1 MNTTSIIDLKIS
13 SMKKDIKDLSNI
25 VLPKEII
32 CHGQN
37 YTIPSDVQPANG
49 TIYFVVHGTESL
61 TLPDTSK
68 FSIPGQCI
76 YIFANAG
83 DKIIKLFSD
92 SSNDII
98 VLDTVAYSDP
108 DQTFKLY
115 NRGFVQLLHTSGGW
129 YVISKSGFN
138 LTSS

>member
-1 MNTTSIIDLKIS
+1 MSSITDLKIANI
-13 SMKKDIKDLSNI
+13 KKEIKDLSNI

-32 CHGQN
+32 CHDQN

-49 TIYFVVHGTESL
+49 TTYFVGHGTQSL

-68 FSIPGQCI
+68 FNIPGQCI
-76 YIFANAG
+76 YIFANGG

-108 DQTFKLY
+108 LVTFTLY

-129 YVISKSGFN
+129 YVISKSSFE
-138 LTSS
+138 LSHI